1 MPIVIDKELYNL
13 VKQHADDIYT
23 KPSAYKSG
31 YIVKTYKKLGGRYQ
45 DDNKTK
51 NLKRWFK
58 EKWQDV
64 GHQSYPVYRPTIRIS
79 KLTPLTVDEID
90 KTNLKNQIKQ
100 KQIIRGDKN
109 LLPFKKIS
117 NFIL

>member
-1 MPIVIDKELYNL
+1 MPIIIDKELYDL
-13 VKQHADDIYT
+13 VKQNADEIYK

-45 DDNKTK
+45 DDNNTK

-79 KLTPLTVDEID
+79 KLTPLTADEID
-90 KTNLKNQIKQ
+90 ATNLKKQIKL
-100 KQIIRGDKN
+100 KQIIKGEKN
-109 LLPFKKIS
+109 LAPFKKK
-117 NFIL
+117 

>member
-1 MPIVIDKELYNL
+1 MPIIIDKELYDL
-13 VKQHADDIYT
+13 VKQNADEIYK

-79 KLTPLTVDEID
+79 KLKTLTDDEID
-90 KTNLKNQIKQ
+90 TTNLKNQIKL
-100 KQIIRGDKN
+100 KQIIKGEKN
-109 LLPFKKIS
+109 LAPFKKK
-117 NFIL
+117 